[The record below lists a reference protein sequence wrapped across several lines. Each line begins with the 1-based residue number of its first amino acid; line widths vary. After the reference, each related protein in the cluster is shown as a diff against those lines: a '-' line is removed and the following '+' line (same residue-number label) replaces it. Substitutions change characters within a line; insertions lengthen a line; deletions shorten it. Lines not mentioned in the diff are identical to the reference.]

1 MKRSEVIR
9 IIDFPFLRSDFRIT
23 VKLPAGDEVFRFP
36 AILDPMKFLS
46 DAGIPRET
54 AGVANLDSSPARF
67 FTRLDG
73 ALPRINP
80 DGWRTATLGTA
91 VVGR

>member
-1 MKRSEVIR
+1 MKRSELTR

-36 AILDPMKFLS
+36 AILNPMKFLS
-46 DAGIPRET
+46 DADIPRET
-54 AGVANLDSSPARF
+54 AGVANLDSSLAQF
-67 FTRLDG
+67 FTRRTVRSL
-73 ALPRINP
+73 ASI
-80 DGWRTATLGTA
+80 RTAGELQPLGTA